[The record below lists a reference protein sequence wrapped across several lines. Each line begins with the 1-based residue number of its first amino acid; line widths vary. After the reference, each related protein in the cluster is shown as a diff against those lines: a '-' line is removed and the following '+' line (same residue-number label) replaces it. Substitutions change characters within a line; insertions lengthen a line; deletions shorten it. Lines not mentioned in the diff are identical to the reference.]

1 MTRARTCVFLSVFA
15 GFEHASVDV
24 AMAARRSR
32 CLKAAVVS
40 FPLGALGGGGL
51 AILRPPS
58 LLPSPLCK
66 AEGALVCEEVTA
78 SMSRPPSPP
87 PPPQLCKADGMV
99 RACCPQYQHCTL
111 GGGEQNVSGIS
122 RGHQA

>member
-87 PPPQLCKADGMV
+87 PPPIAQ
-99 RACCPQYQHCTL
+99 
-111 GGGEQNVSGIS
+111 S
-122 RGHQA
+122 